1 MSVIKALATLLHAAN
16 DFAPEDD
23 PDKYDVWR
31 MMVCSARHEYDAL
44 RKRVAALEAERDE
57 ARTHVRRLSTLI
69 STQKEMDAKHAEL
82 ADRAEAAESRS
93 AALEDALRGL
103 ADWSEAFAVA
113 VDSAIAAAEAPKTGM
128 LVPFHGDFANAA
140 PSVRNRLRWW
150 AREFREREAT
160 ARAALA
166 SGTTGEG
173 AR

>member
-93 AALEDALRGL
+93 AALE
-103 ADWSEAFAVA
+103 AFAVA